1 MAVSMYRKQVGPTS
15 FIEYET
21 LSIGT
26 NVKFG
31 SYVLIRG
38 NSIKIGDN
46 VEFGNN
52 TKIYSCDICIGER
65 TKFLGDSVIKSYAR
79 FRVGH
84 DSIIRPRAFFTA
96 RSIEIGNYFYS
107 NDNPSPMIFGGGGS
121 DRATARLKIGDRCVI
136 HDSFINV
143 CMPVT
148 IGDDVGLSPTSSI
161 ITHGFWNNL
170 LEGYGKKFAGVK
182 IGNQC
187 IIGYGAKILMGVE
200 LGDYCSV
207 GAGAVVTKS
216 FPSHTV
222 VGGVPAKVIKAKPNY
237 PKSLTRNDQIKV
249 MKTILREY
257 AELLKD
263 KINTVKTKTEKQS
276 FTIFGNYTTYGS
288 VHGEV
293 IIKNFAIWFAFEYAN
308 TFDLASFPTSEECK
322 TIILRFNDQ
331 QIADSDYLIN
341 LTDLTWRGEED
352 ELTDDLRN
360 WLRKNGIR
368 IFSPRGFRAFPSNAS
383 KKLMNR
389 KVFMTE
395 RNIEEFRRPKKL
407 KRSDINPLLVILS
420 PRNISR
426 SIKCYEAMTKI
437 DRLWARFFDIKTVQT
452 KVRDYVAT
460 AKHYTHIILTTDDVY
475 PSPDV
480 LDVLLD
486 DILTY
491 DVPIVAGCCDACDI
505 YTRSDNK
512 CSYCEDNLEH
522 PEINVTISPIE
533 YLKDDGERRYVTAC
547 PRDKLFNW
555 QSRKRLKEQRII
567 QCWFQGNAMA
577 VFRRDMW
584 DLYAMKPYSTFY
596 KLYSDDFA
604 LACDLHEHAIP
615 QFVDLRAFMR
625 HDSRFHNRLLV
636 GKEKPMLIFQKNK
649 R

>member
-1 MAVSMYRKQVGPTS
+1 MYRKQVGLTTY
-15 FIEYET
+15 IEYET
-21 LSIGT
+21 LSIGK

-31 SYVLIRG
+31 NHVLIRG
-38 NSIKIGDN
+38 NSVKIGDN

-52 TKIYSCDICIGER
+52 TKIYSLDICIGKR

-79 FRVGH
+79 FKVGH

-107 NDNPSPMIFGGGGS
+107 NDNPLPMIFGGGGS
-121 DRATARLKIGDRCVI
+121 GRATAQLKIGDRCVI

-148 IGDDVGLSPTSSI
+148 IGDDVGLSPNSSI

-237 PKSLTRNDQIKV
+237 PKSLTRNNQIKV
-249 MKTILREY
+249 MKDILCEY

-263 KINTVKTKTEKQS
+263 KINTVKTKTEEQS
-276 FTIFGNYTTYGS
+276 FIIFGNYTTYGI
-288 VHGEV
+288 VYGET
-293 IIKNFAIWFAFEYAN
+293 IIKNFAIK
-308 TFDLASFPTSEECK
+308 FDLARLPTSKEYK
-322 TIILRFNDQ
+322 TIILRFDDQ
-331 QIADSDYLIN
+331 QIAEGDYLIN

-368 IFSPRGFRAFPSNAS
+368 IFSSRGFRAFPSKTS

-389 KVFMTE
+389 NVFMTE

-407 KRSDINPLLVILS
+407 ELSDINPLLVILS
-420 PRNISR
+420 PRNIPR

-452 KVRDYVAT
+452 KVRNYIAT
-460 AKHYTHIILTTDDVY
+460 TKHYTHIILTTDDVY
-475 PSPDV
+475 PSLSV
-480 LDVLLD
+480 LDILLD

-491 DVPIVAGCCDACDI
+491 DVPVVAGCCDACNI

-512 CSYCEDNLEH
+512 CSYCENNLEH
-522 PEINVTISPIE
+522 PEINVMVSPIE
-533 YLKDDGERRYVTAC
+533 YLKDNGERRYVTAC
-547 PRDKLFNW
+547 PHEKLFNW

-584 DLYAMKPYSTFY
+584 DLYAMKPYSVSY
-596 KLYSDDFA
+596 NLYSDDFA
-604 LACDLHEHAIP
+604 LACDLHEHNIP

-636 GKEKPMLIFQKNK
+636 GKKTAMLIFQKK
-649 R
+649 ER